1 MACVSTA
8 RTATRA
14 VQGPILCSYVPYR
27 VPYAVGLGLQEHLVA
42 RRARAR
48 AELRAA
54 QTPLYGDEDLPE
66 NLARSRRV
74 ANTDILLLLEHTP
87 VYTLGKRND
96 AAVMG
101 VSASGLK
108 ADVFHTQRGGLLTYH
123 GPGQL
128 VGYPI
133 LDLGAMGLSAR
144 CYIDRLQ
151 QSLRAALESPPIAV
165 PTQVA
170 PSAEAKYTGIWVD
183 DTHKIA
189 SLGVHVR
196 HRITSHGFALNVLN
210 TALQGFQN
218 IVACGLPDVRLTSI
232 EEQLQRQD
240 RSMDLTLPQVG
251 GRVSAQL
258 AHTLQRNIELAPPSL
273 LTYFATKIDGVDV
286 LDRVLVDGVEVERAQ
301 AS

>member
-1 MACVSTA
+1 MACASTA
-8 RTATRA
+8 RMTTCAKQA
-14 VQGPILCSYVPYR
+14 PILCSFVPYR

-54 QTPLYGDEDLPE
+54 QIPLHGQDELQG
-66 NLARSRRV
+66 NLAEARRI

-96 AAVMG
+96 AAVKG
-101 VSASGLK
+101 VSASGLQ
-108 ADVFHTQRGGLLTYH
+108 ADIFHTQRGGLLTYH

-151 QSLRAALESPPIAV
+151 QSLRAALEAPPIAI
-165 PTQVA
+165 PTQMA
-170 PSAEAKYTGIWVD
+170 PSTEAKYTGIWVD

-196 HRITSHGFALNVLN
+196 HRITSHGFALNVFN

-232 EEQLQRQD
+232 EEQLQKQD
-240 RSMDLTLPQVG
+240 RPMTLTLPQVS

-258 AHTLQRNIELAPPSL
+258 AHTLNREIELAPPSL
-273 LTYFATKIDGVDV
+273 LTYFANEIDGVEV

-301 AS
+301 SP

>member
-1 MACVSTA
+1 
-8 RTATRA
+8 
-14 VQGPILCSYVPYR
+14 
-27 VPYAVGLGLQEHLVA
+27 
-42 RRARAR
+42 
-48 AELRAA
+48 
-54 QTPLYGDEDLPE
+54 
-66 NLARSRRV
+66 
-74 ANTDILLLLEHTP
+74 
-87 VYTLGKRND
+87 
-96 AAVMG
+96 MG

>member
-1 MACVSTA
+1 MACASTV

-14 VQGPILCSYVPYR
+14 VQAPILCSFVPYR

-54 QTPLYGDEDLPE
+54 QVPLHGEEDLPA
-66 NLARSRRV
+66 NLAQARRV

-101 VSASGLK
+101 VSGSGLK

-151 QSLRAALESPPIAV
+151 QSLRAALEAPPIAI

-170 PSAEAKYTGIWVD
+170 PSAEAKYTGVWVD

-196 HRITSHGFALNVLN
+196 HRITSHGFALNVFN

-218 IVACGLPDVRLTSI
+218 IVACGLPDVRLTSV
-232 EEQLQRQD
+232 EEQLQNQNRP
-240 RSMDLTLPQVG
+240 MDLTLPQVG

-258 AHTLQRNIELAPPSL
+258 AHALQRDVELAPPSL
-273 LTYFATKIDGVDV
+273 LTYFATEIEGVDV
-286 LDRVLVDGVEVERAQ
+286 IDRVLVDGVEVERAQ